1 MSREL
6 AQTVSDY
13 AVSAMRTELAADG
26 YETAAVGWRRPH
38 EFTPMHT
45 HPFATKVAVMAG
57 ELTLRVLGGAAIKYA
72 PGDVFLMPRDTRH
85 EEIAGAD
92 GAVFLIGS
100 KAP

>member
-13 AVSAMRTELAADG
+13 AVSAMKAELAADG
-26 YETAAVGWRRPH
+26 YETAAMGWRRPH

-57 ELTLRVLGGAAIKYA
+57 ELTLRIAGGGAIKYG
-72 PGDVFLMPRDTRH
+72 PGDVYLMPRDARH
-85 EEIAGAD
+85 EEIAGAE
-92 GAVFLIGS
+92 GAVLLMGS
-100 KAP
+100 RAA

>member
-1 MSREL
+1 MGREL
-6 AQTVSDY
+6 RATVSES
-13 AVSAMRTELAADG
+13 AVSEMRTRLAADG
-26 YETAAVGWRRPH
+26 YETAAMGWRKPH

-45 HPFATKVAVMAG
+45 HPFATKVAVLAG
-57 ELTLRVLGGAAIKYA
+57 ELTLRVLDGAAIKYG